1 MNSVGFEKEWLTFLD
16 VYVRP
21 LQEAAY
27 MGYYQK
33 VWIISIDKI
42 FIGIIIFV
50 CVRKFRKTKY
60 FFIILATKI
69 NHELYSQIQTR

>member
-42 FIGIIIFV
+42 FIGIIIL
-50 CVRKFRKTKY
+50 C
-60 FFIILATKI
+60 A
-69 NHELYSQIQTR
+69 QI

>member
-27 MGYYQK
+27 MGYYQT

-42 FIGIIIFV
+42 FIGIIM
-50 CVRKFRKTKY
+50 C
-60 FFIILATKI
+60 A
-69 NHELYSQIQTR
+69 QI

>member
-42 FIGIIIFV
+42 FIGIIFLCV
-50 CVRKFRKTKY
+50 CANLGKLNT